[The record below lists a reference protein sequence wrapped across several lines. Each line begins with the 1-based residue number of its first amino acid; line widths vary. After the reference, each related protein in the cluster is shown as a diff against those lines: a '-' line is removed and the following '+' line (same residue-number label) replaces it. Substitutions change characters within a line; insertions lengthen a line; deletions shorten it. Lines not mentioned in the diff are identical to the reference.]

1 MNTFIEQFLLFIGG
15 FVANVLASLSG
26 GGAGF
31 VQLPLLIFMGLPFSL
46 ALGTHKV
53 AVVALGLGSLTKNHQ
68 VNNLNGKAVLIFL
81 LLGCPAVVLG
91 SVFVVELKDWIA
103 EFSLGLITIAS
114 VIYSATKKQFGLE
127 NRENTLTRRDYVRAA
142 FFTVLVGI
150 LSGSFSSGAGLMA
163 IMVMVMCYRMDI
175 KKAIH
180 HSMILVAFIWN
191 LTGAVAMGT
200 MASIHWEWVPMLVL
214 GAFLGGFTG
223 TFLIKY
229 LDAAKIKILFQFI
242 MLSSG
247 ILLLYKAGVHFTG

>member
-1 MNTFIEQFLLFIGG
+1 
-15 FVANVLASLSG
+15 
-26 GGAGF
+26 
-31 VQLPLLIFMGLPFSL
+31 
-46 ALGTHKV
+46 
-53 AVVALGLGSLTKNHQ
+53 
-68 VNNLNGKAVLIFL
+68 
-81 LLGCPAVVLG
+81 
-91 SVFVVELKDWIA
+91 
-103 EFSLGLITIAS
+103 
-114 VIYSATKKQFGLE
+114 
-127 NRENTLTRRDYVRAA
+127 
-142 FFTVLVGI
+142 
-150 LSGSFSSGAGLMA
+150 MA

>member
-1 MNTFIEQFLLFIGG
+1 MNPVIEQLLLFIGG

-53 AVVALGLGSLTKNHQ
+53 AVVALGLGSIAKNHQ
-68 VNNLNGKAVLIFL
+68 ISNLNLRAVLIFL
-81 LLGCPAVVLG
+81 LLGCPAVVAG
-91 SVFVVELKDWIA
+91 SVMVVELKDWIA
-103 EFSLGLITIAS
+103 ELSLGLITVLS
-114 VIYSATKKQFGLE
+114 VIYSATKRQFGLI
-127 NRENTLTRRDYVRAA
+127 NRENTLTRRDYVKAA
-142 FFTVLVGI
+142 FFTVLVGV

-163 IMVMVMCYRMDI
+163 IMVMVTCYRMDI

-200 MASIHWEWVPMLVL
+200 MASIHWEWVPMLVV

-229 LDAAKIKILFQFI
+229 LDASKIKILFQLI
-242 MLSSG
+242 MLLSG
-247 ILLLYKAGVHFTG
+247 IMLLYKAAGHYGM